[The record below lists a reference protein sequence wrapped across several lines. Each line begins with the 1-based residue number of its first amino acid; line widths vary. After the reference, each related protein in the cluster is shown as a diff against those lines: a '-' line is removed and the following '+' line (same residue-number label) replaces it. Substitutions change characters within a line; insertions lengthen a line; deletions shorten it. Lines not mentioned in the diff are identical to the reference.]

1 MPSPH
6 RARSPR
12 RRRALLAAAL
22 CGALATGGTAALA
35 TADEAAPADAAAE
48 AAPAADGLGRGLVSV
63 GGDRGN
69 LVSWRSLAADPAD
82 LAFHLYR
89 DGTRITE
96 EPLTGVTS
104 HLDEGAPADAEY
116 ALATVTDGVETLAA
130 EEALAMPRAFTDIPL
145 DVPSGEHTPND
156 ASVGDLNGDGEF
168 EIVVKWDP
176 NNAKDNSQSGVTGN
190 VYLDA
195 YTLTGDQ
202 LWRIDLGRN
211 IRAGAHYTQFQVYD
225 YDGDGSAEVAVK
237 TADGTVDGA
246 GTVIGDAGADH
257 RNDSGYVLSG
267 PEFLTVFDG
276 ATGAAVDTVDYVPP
290 RGNVADWGDDYGNRV
305 DRFLAGT
312 AHLGGDGANPS
323 LIMARGYYTRS
334 TIAAW
339 DFDGQSLSQR
349 WFFDSDE
356 SGGQYAGQG
365 SHSLSVGD
373 VDLDGRDEIVYGAM
387 AVDDDGDPL
396 WSTGTGHGDAQH
408 LGDFD
413 PSSEGL
419 EYFKVSESTSQ
430 PSSLLIDPANGE
442 VRWETPGG
450 SDNGR
455 GVAGDIWAENPG
467 AEFWSNADGSLRNLA
482 GDAIGR
488 KPSSANFLVWW
499 DGDATREL
507 LDDTHIDKYGP
518 DGDERLLTAE
528 GVASN
533 NGTKATPALSADILG
548 DWREE
553 VVWRTSD
560 NSALRIHSTDIPT
573 DLAFP
578 SLMED
583 RQYRTG
589 VAWQNT
595 AYNQPPHP
603 SFALDTAA
611 ATGTATTA
619 AATGSGPLAVEWP
632 EATDEVEVNETIEVD
647 GAFDGG
653 NVRYV
658 PGPGLGDG
666 GQGEDQLPVF
676 EVAEG
681 GSLNDVIIGSPGAD
695 GVHCAGDCALN
706 RVWWEDIGEDAAT
719 FRGGDGARFTVTGGA
734 ARGADDK
741 VFQHNG
747 GGELTVTDF
756 AAEDFTTLYRSC
768 GNCSSQY
775 QRSVV
780 LEGVEV
786 TAPADRLVG
795 INENYGDSA
804 TLRAITVVGDDD
816 RELVPCQRYIGND
829 SGDEPEETGEG
840 PDGTYCRYTEADI
853 SYQ

>member
-6 RARSPR
+6 HAPTGGR
-12 RRRALLAAAL
+12 RRRLLSFALAGVLAA
-22 CGALATGGTAALA
+22 GGFTALAQAQETDAP
-35 TADEAAPADAAAE
+35 PADSPTQARAG
-48 AAPAADGLGRGLVSV
+48 GLDRGLVSV
-63 GGDRGN
+63 GGDQGN
-69 LVSWRSLAADPAD
+69 LVSWRSLASDPEGV
-82 LAFHLYR
+82 AFHLYR

-96 EPLTGVTS
+96 SPLSGATNY
-104 HLDEGAPADAEY
+104 LDEGAPADAGY
-116 ALATVTDGVETLAA
+116 SLATVTDGVEALDAA
-130 EEALAMPRAFTDIPL
+130 EALALPNAHTDIPL
-145 DVPSGEHTPND
+145 DRPSNSHTPND
-156 ASVGDLNGDGEF
+156 GSVGDLDGDGAL
-168 EIVVKWDP
+168 EIVVKWEPD
-176 NNAKDNSQSGVTGN
+176 NAKDNSQAGVTDN

-195 YTLTGDQ
+195 YRFDGTR

-246 GTVIGDAGADH
+246 GAVIGDAGADH
-257 RNDSGYVLSG
+257 RNGEGYVLAG

-276 ATGAAVDTVDYVPP
+276 ATGAALDTVDYVPA
-290 RGNVADWGDDYGNRV
+290 RGNTCDWGDCYGNRV

-312 AHLGGDGANPS
+312 AYLDGSTPS

-339 DFDGQSLSQR
+339 DFDGQSLRQR
-349 WFFDSDE
+349 WFFDSDQA
-356 SGGQYAGQG
+356 GNQYAGQG
-365 SHSLSVGD
+365 SHSLSIGD
-373 VDLDGRDEIVYGAM
+373 VDGDGRDEIVYGAM
-387 AVDDDGDPL
+387 TVDDNGSPL
-396 WSTGTGHGDAQH
+396 WTTGTGHGDAQH

-413 PSSEGL
+413 PSSPGL
-419 EYFKVSESTSQ
+419 EYFKVSESANQ
-430 PSSLLIDPANGE
+430 PNSLLIDPANGDIL
-442 VRWETPGG
+442 WQTPSGT
-450 SDNGR
+450 DNGR
-455 GVAGDIWAENPG
+455 GVAGDIWAGNPG
-467 AEFWSNADGSLRNLA
+467 AEFWSSADGSLLNLA
-482 GDAIGR
+482 GQPIGR

-507 LDDTHIDKYGP
+507 LDGTHIDKYGP
-518 DGDERLLTAE
+518 DGDQRLLTAE

-533 NGTKATPALSADILG
+533 NGTKATPVLSADILG

-560 NSALRIHSTDIPT
+560 NNALRVYSTDIPT
-573 DLAFP
+573 DLTFP
-578 SLMED
+578 ALLED

-603 SFALDTAA
+603 SFALDAGSAGTDTHAGVRAA
-611 ATGTATTA
+611 A
-619 AATGSGPLAVEWP
+619 WP
-632 EATDEVEVNETIEVD
+632 EPTDEVSVDETIEVD
-647 GAFDGG
+647 GEFDGG

-681 GSLNDVIIGSPGAD
+681 GTLRDVVIGSPGAD
-695 GVHCAGDCALN
+695 GVHCAGSCTLE

-719 FRGGDGARFTVTGGA
+719 FRGGDDSRFTVTGGA

-756 AAEDFTTLYRSC
+756 VAEDFTTLYRSC
-768 GNCSSQY
+768 GNCSTQY

-780 LEGVEV
+780 LESVEV
-786 TAPADRLVG
+786 TAPASRLVG

-804 TLRAITVVGDDD
+804 TLRDITVLGDDD
-816 RELVPCQRYIGND
+816 RDLVPCQRYLGND
-829 SGDEPEETGEG
+829 SGDEPEETGSG
-840 PDGTYCRYTEADI
+840 PDGTFCRYTESDI
-853 SYQ
+853 SYD

>member
-1 MPSPH
+1 M
-6 RARSPR
+6 
-12 RRRALLAAAL
+12 LAAAL
-22 CGALATGGTAALA
+22 AGVLTAGGVTVLAQASDETEAGGAAG
-35 TADEAAPADAAAE
+35 AAAE
-48 AAPAADGLGRGLVSV
+48 RSPGGLGRGLVSV
-63 GGDRGN
+63 GGDQGN
-69 LVSWRSLAADPAD
+69 LVSWRSLAADPED
-82 LAFHLYR
+82 VAFHLYR

-96 EPLTGVTS
+96 EPLSGTTNY
-104 HLDEGAPADAEY
+104 LDEGAPSDASY
-116 ALATVTDGVETLAA
+116 SLATVTDGVEAMAA
-130 EEALAMPRAFTDIPL
+130 EEALAMPRAQTDIPL
-145 DVPSGEHTPND
+145 DRPSNGHHPND
-156 ASVGDLNGDGEF
+156 ASVGDLDGDGDLDL
-168 EIVVKWDP
+168 VLKWEPD
-176 NNAKDNSQSGVTGN
+176 NAKDNSQSGVTDN
-190 VYLDA
+190 VYLDGV
-195 YTLTGDQ
+195 TLDGER
-202 LWRIDLGRN
+202 LWRIDLGPN

-225 YDGDGSAEVAVK
+225 YDGDGAAEVAVK
-237 TADGTVDGA
+237 TADGTVDGE

-257 RNDSGYVLSG
+257 RNSGGYVLEG
-267 PEFLTVFDG
+267 PEFLTVFHG

-312 AHLGGDGANPS
+312 AHLGGDGQNPS
-323 LIMARGYYTRS
+323 LVMARGYYTRS
-334 TIAAW
+334 TLAAW

-356 SGGQYAGQG
+356 AGGQYAGQG

-373 VDLDGRDEIVYGAM
+373 VDLDGNDEIVYGAM
-387 AVDDDGDPL
+387 AVDDDGSPM

-413 PSSEGL
+413 PTSEGL

-442 VRWETPGG
+442 IQWETDAGA
-450 SDNGR
+450 DNGR
-455 GVAGDIWAENPG
+455 GVAGDIWADNPG
-467 AEFWSNADGSLRNLA
+467 AEFWSSSVSGLRNLA
-482 GDAIGR
+482 GEEIGP

-507 LDDTHIDKYGP
+507 LDGTHIDKYSP

-528 GVASN
+528 GVSSN
-533 NGTKATPALSADILG
+533 NGTKSTPVLSADILG

-553 VVWRTSD
+553 VIWRTSD
-560 NSALRIHSTDIPT
+560 NNALRIYSTDIPT
-573 DLAFP
+573 DLTFP

-603 SFALDTAA
+603 SFALDAA
-611 ATGTATTA
+611 AAEAGTGVSARSGA
-619 AATGSGPLAVEWP
+619 APSAVDWP
-632 EATDEVEVNETIEVD
+632 EATEEIEVNETIEVD
-647 GAFDGG
+647 GDFDGG
-653 NVRYV
+653 NARYV

-695 GVHCAGDCALN
+695 GVHCEGSCALN
-706 RVWWEDIGEDAAT
+706 RVWWEDVGEDAAT
-719 FRGGDGARFTVTGGA
+719 FRGGDGSTFTVSGGA

-780 LEGVEV
+780 LDGVEV
-786 TAPADRLVG
+786 TAPASRLVG
-795 INENYGDSA
+795 INENYDDTA
-804 TLRAITVVGDDD
+804 TLRAITVIGDDGD
-816 RELVPCQRYIGND
+816 LVPCQRYVGND
-829 SGDEPEETGEG
+829 SGDEPEESGEG
-840 PDGTYCRYTEADI
+840 PDGTHCRYSESDI